1 MSGTKTAPPPP
12 DVAPTAPSLHLWPW
26 ELRALPALI
35 GGLVPRPNAA
45 PLPRGH
51 GAPVLLLPGFGTHDA
66 AMLLLLQ
73 RLRRLGYHAKTWGLG
88 FNSGDM
94 KKLVPLAIEKAL
106 ALNLKH
112 SQKVHLLGWSLG
124 GTIAREI
131 AREHPEAVEQVITL
145 GSPVIGG
152 PKYTATAAWYRR
164 KGFDLDRLERG
175 TALREERTPLKV
187 PVTALYDRHDAVV
200 SWTACIDR
208 RSANVQHAEVEC
220 SHFGMIVDR
229 QAFALIAQALARQR

>member
-1 MSGTKTAPPPP
+1 MTGQKSPASPPNISPSAP
-12 DVAPTAPSLHLWPW
+12 APHLWAW
-26 ELRALPALI
+26 ELRALPALVSGLFT
-35 GGLVPRPNAA
+35 GGDTA
-45 PLPRGH
+45 LPRGD

-66 AMLLLLQ
+66 TMLLLLR
-73 RLRRLGYHAKTWGLG
+73 RLRKLGYYTKTWGLG

-112 SQKVHLLGWSLG
+112 GAKVHLVGWSLG
-124 GTIAREI
+124 GTIAREV
-131 AREHPEAVEQVITL
+131 AREHPEAIAQVITL

-152 PKYTATAAWYRR
+152 PKYTATAAWYRH

-175 TALREERTPLKV
+175 AALREQRTPLQV

-208 RSANVQHAEVEC
+208 NNAEVQHEEVRC

-229 QAFALIAQALARQR
+229 HAFELIARALAAAPR